1 MSLLTVLQVLR
12 QRIWILGL
20 TFLAT
25 LAGALVA
32 LAVIPP
38 RYEAVSTASI
48 DPSVSD
54 PVSGQITSATMVG
67 LLQGN
72 LIALAKSNQVAIA
85 VVKRLNM
92 DADPFLQAQ
101 YRASGQVGALD
112 MASWVASQLT
122 SQVVPTFGLGSNVLN
137 MTYKGSSPQQAAT
150 MSNAFM
156 SSFIDS
162 AIALKVSAAQKAS
175 DWFAPQIDKI
185 RADLETSRD
194 SLARF
199 QLETKLLA
207 PSQTDSESE
216 QLTAATGDL
225 TRAKAELIALQT
237 QLSAPPPTAA
247 SSNDAQ
253 SIDLQ
258 TLGALRSSLSTID
271 SEIARLQTTVGPNNP
286 KISEKL
292 ATRQSLLAQMDA
304 QVGEYRKKLKDRIA
318 GQTEKVATLEATYNT
333 RLGSMIGVQGQ
344 REHLNSLMREVQF
357 HQDELDRVQKAAS
370 TARMQSQ
377 MSFSNISSLDP
388 ATPPTQVAFPK
399 PIIVLALAF
408 VAGLGLG
415 VFATLIAEALD
426 RRFRSNS
433 DLEFIT
439 DAPLLGQMIDVRP
452 KRAAFLPRVF
462 RRLRLGGPK
471 PATPAARA

>member
-12 QRIWILGL
+12 QRFWILGV

-32 LAVIPP
+32 LAIIPA
-38 RYEAVSTASI
+38 RYEAVATASI
-48 DPSVSD
+48 DPSISD
-54 PVSGQITSATMVG
+54 PVSGMVTSGTMVG

-72 LIALAKSNQVAIA
+72 LIALAKSNQVALA
-85 VVKRLNM
+85 VVKRLNL
-92 DADPFLQAQ
+92 DADSHTQAQ
-101 YRASGQVGALD
+101 YRASGQEGSLD
-112 MASWVASQLT
+112 IQSWLAGQLT
-122 SQVVPTFGLGSNVLN
+122 PQVVPTFGLGSNVLN
-137 MTYKGSSPQQAAT
+137 MTFKGISAQQAAT
-150 MSNAFM
+150 MANAFM
-156 SSFIDS
+156 SSFIDA

-185 RADLETSRD
+185 RADLEASRD

-199 QLETKLLA
+199 QMDTKLLA

-216 QLTAATGDL
+216 QLTAVTGDL
-225 TRAKAELIALQT
+225 SKAKGELIALQT
-237 QLSAPPPTAA
+237 QLSSPPPTAA
-247 SSNDAQ
+247 ASNDAQ

-258 TLGALRSSLSTID
+258 TLGALRSSLSSID

-286 KISEKL
+286 KIAEKL

-318 GQTEKVATLEATYNT
+318 SQTEKVATLEANYNT

-344 REHLNSLMREVQF
+344 RERLNSLIREVQF

-377 MSFSNISSLDP
+377 MSFSNIASLDP
-388 ATPPTQVAFPK
+388 ATPPTQAAFPK
-399 PIIVLALAF
+399 PIIVLALAI

-415 VFATLIAEALD
+415 VLATLIAEALD

-439 DAPLLGQMIDVRP
+439 NAPLLGQMIDVRP
-452 KRAAFLPRVF
+452 KRAAFLPRVL

-471 PATPAARA
+471 PPTPAAQA